1 MVLSAS
7 CAKTCGPGQLAFSVN
22 GGGHAFPVS
31 SGEKE
36 GYLKDTALPLRDH
49 ATDLLSRAESGDAA
63 SLDHLVPLVYQELRE
78 IARRQLGG
86 ELKHRSIQTT
96 ELVHETYLKLVDDS
110 RVTQRGRAYFYGAA
124 ARAMRQ
130 VLVDAARKRNSTKRG
145 GGISVVT
152 LDDDSAAVT
161 AYAGELLDLD
171 AALSELAQVNP
182 RQAQVV
188 ECRYFGGLGVEET
201 AAALG
206 ISPRT
211 VKSDWALAKAWLYD
225 ELRQD

>member
-1 MVLSAS
+1 MAARPV
-7 CAKTCGPGQLAFSVN
+7 
-22 GGGHAFPVS
+22 FPYPQR
-31 SGEKE
+31 EE
-36 GYLKDTALPLRDH
+36 AYLTDPALPLRDH
-49 ATDLLSRAESGDAA
+49 ATDLLSTAESGDAA
-63 SLDHLVPLVYQELRE
+63 SLDLLVPLVYQELRD
-78 IARRQLGG
+78 IAHRQLGG
-86 ELKHRSIQTT
+86 ELKNRSIQTT
-96 ELVHETYLKLVDDS
+96 ELVHETYLKLVDDA
-110 RVTQRGRAYFYGAA
+110 RVTQRGRAYFYAAA

-130 VLVDAARKRNSTKRG
+130 VLVDAARKRNSGKRG
-145 GGISVVT
+145 GGVSVVT
-152 LDDDSAAVT
+152 FDDDSVAVT

-201 AAALG
+201 AAALD

-225 ELRQD
+225 ELRSD

>member
-1 MVLSAS
+1 M
-7 CAKTCGPGQLAFSVN
+7 TYP
-22 GGGHAFPVS
+22 
-31 SGEKE
+31 
-36 GYLKDTALPLRDH
+36 DLPLRDN
-49 ATDLLSRAESGDAA
+49 ATELLGTAESGDAA
-63 SLDHLVPLVYQELRE
+63 SLDLLVPLVYQELRE

-86 ELKHRSIQTT
+86 ELKNRSIQTT

-130 VLVDAARKRNSTKRG
+130 VLVDAARKRNSKKRG

-152 LDDDSAAVT
+152 LDDDTAAVT

-201 AAALG
+201 AAALD

>member
-1 MVLSAS
+1 M
-7 CAKTCGPGQLAFSVN
+7 TYP
-22 GGGHAFPVS
+22 
-31 SGEKE
+31 
-36 GYLKDTALPLRDH
+36 ALPLRDH
-49 ATDLLSRAESGDAA
+49 ATDLLSTAESGDAA
-63 SLDHLVPLVYQELRE
+63 SLERLVPLVYQELRE
-78 IARRQLGG
+78 IAHRQLGG
-86 ELKHRSIQTT
+86 ELKNRSIQTT

-130 VLVDAARKRNSTKRG
+130 VLVDAARKRNSGKRG
-145 GGISVVT
+145 GGVSAIT
-152 LDDDSAAVT
+152 LDDDSVAVT

-171 AALSELAQVNP
+171 AALSELAQVSP

-201 AAALG
+201 AAALD

-211 VKSDWALAKAWLYD
+211 VKSDWALAQAWLYD
-225 ELRQD
+225 ELRPG